1 MKHRSMSTGLH
12 SLYPRLLADVGGT
25 CVRLALETAP
35 GVLEEVDV
43 RASESFPSLLDA
55 VRDYLGQ
62 TGARNVAHAAI
73 GIATAVTGD
82 QVRMTNHS
90 WTFSIAALRQALGL
104 DTLVVINDFTAL
116 ALSLP
121 HLPAEQLQRVGGGDP
136 HPDAP
141 RALLGPGT
149 GLGVSGLVPGPDGF
163 VALAGEGG
171 HVGFAPAD
179 DEEMALW
186 HFAHARHG
194 HVSAER
200 FLSGPGLA
208 LIHEARLALAGL
220 PSESLTAADITRRAL
235 GGHCEQCSATL
246 DRFCAMLG
254 SVAGALALTLGARGG
269 VYIGGGI
276 VPRLGDDFAR
286 SPFRR
291 RFEEAGR
298 LSGYLAAIPVFVI
311 HSPYPGLIGAQAA
324 LTASLREPN
333 HA

>member
-1 MKHRSMSTGLH
+1 MSTGLH

-25 CVRLALETAP
+25 HARFALETAP
-35 GVLEEVDV
+35 GVIEEVDV
-43 RASESFPSLLDA
+43 RASEAFPSLLDA
-55 VRDYLGQ
+55 MRDYLGQ
-62 TGARNVAHAAI
+62 TGARTVAHAAL

-82 QVRMTNHS
+82 EVRMTNHH
-90 WTFSIAALRQALGL
+90 WTFSIAALKQALGL
-104 DTLVVINDFTAL
+104 DTLLVLNDFTAL

-121 HLPAEQLQRVGGGDP
+121 HLPAQHLRQVGGGAADP
-136 HPDAP
+136 CAA

-149 GLGVSGLVPGPDGF
+149 GLGVSGLVPAGGGLT
-163 VALAGEGG
+163 ALSGEGG

-179 DEEMALW
+179 EEEAALW
-186 HFAHARHG
+186 RFAHARHG

-220 PSESLTAADITRRAL
+220 PPEPLTAADITRRAL
-235 GGHCEQCSATL
+235 GGHCAQSRATL

-254 SVAGALALTLGARGG
+254 SAAGALALTLGARGG

-276 VPRLGDDFAR
+276 VPRLGEDFAR

-298 LSGYLAAIPVFVI
+298 LSGYLASIPVFVI
-311 HSPYPGLIGAQAA
+311 DSPYPGLIGAQAA
-324 LTASLREPN
+324 LAASLRESN